1 MQFPGSEVSPASLG
15 VFKAGARTVGNLLWV
30 VLFAVLLGAPLR
42 GRASLTA
49 YDSSVN
55 ADAASGLVPTAKL
68 TSAATFTGAN
78 RLAFNFGT
86 NSGDAAIEFIVEG
99 NPAAIAG
106 AAYLAVGTNVNSNLR
121 YEQWQNSGQLGC
133 TQLGVLDYLFA
144 PGVPSPA
151 LPTHIAYVWVAAS
164 RTMKLY
170 LNGTLAG
177 TATGVSVLFAM
188 PTGQGWLGGNPS
200 GTETMVGVIHRVTVY
215 DDAIPEEVLQRHADV
230 FNDIFRPPI
239 LVSFTANPSTFF
251 SPGASTLAWDVRNA
265 SALFL
270 NGLDVTSLSN
280 LTVSPSTTTV
290 YRLVATNTGGSVTG
304 QVTVVVNPPP
314 VVQSFTPNRGYA
326 FPGETLQLS
335 WNVLYGDT
343 FSIEPGIGDVTANT
357 LNGAGSVSIQP
368 QATTTY
374 RLISANVFGSSTSSV
389 HLLVVTPA
397 AHVVISEFV
406 ADNASGLADEDGAF
420 SDWIELFNP
429 TASPVNLLG
438 YFLTDDKSE
447 PTRWPLPAM
456 VLAPG
461 AHRVVFASGKDRR
474 DPAGALHTDFRL
486 NKSGGYL
493 ALVGPG
499 PVVLQ
504 AFDPYPSQRENVSFG
519 ILGGDLMTGQSMGV
533 PTPGALNDD
542 TPAPPTP
549 VRFSRSSGTFA
560 APFAL
565 SLSNDAPGAVIR
577 YTLNGST
584 PTATN
589 GASYAGPINI
599 AATTRVRA
607 AAFAAGLASEV
618 AGVTLIKLAPEL
630 VGYTSSL
637 PIMVIENFG
646 AGVVPQKGWTSTGA
660 SIKQVPRQVAAWAT
674 FEREPGGSALT
685 NAPDMFSTIGIR
697 GRGAYSSQWQQK
709 PYSVEAINEDETER
723 EVAPLGMP
731 AHADW
736 VLYFPDPSDNN
747 RDPTLLFNTF
757 AYALYPQF
765 GHYGVRF
772 RWVEAFVNEDGGDLR
787 LADRRG
793 VYAIFEKVSRGK
805 DRLDFERLSEDGS
818 HGSWLV
824 NINRMDP
831 EPEAGWPAANG
842 ATQPWFFH
850 TPGPNGVLQTPPNAP
865 VVGDDE
871 PQQSNGYL
879 NFDNP
884 NGYTINTNQRAAI
897 EGWFK
902 DFEAVLWN
910 NAIWRDPTNGYL
922 KYLDPVDFADYFIL
936 HTLTHNGDG
945 LLISMFPWKGD
956 DGKLRMGP
964 AWDYN
969 WSPYYISGSA
979 TSDLLWR
986 SDRLWYRR
994 LFADPD
1000 FRQLYIDRWWDHRRG
1015 PMSNA
1020 GMDAILDSQVAEIS
1034 LAKAMLNGFLTTNQW
1049 GSNVSQMKTWL
1060 KTRADWIDS
1069 NYLRPPFFNQ
1079 NGGDVPDGFQVTIL
1093 GTNGT
1098 IYFTTDGSDPRASG
1112 GAITASAQAFQAP
1125 FTVAGQT
1132 MVQARVRQGTNWS
1145 GLTAAVF
1152 YPPQDLS
1159 RLVVTEIMFNPPV
1172 FGAVSG
1178 DEVEFIELKNA
1189 GSMPLNLGTLTF
1201 TAGITFPF
1209 TNGTRLLPG
1218 QFFVLARNPQAFAAK
1233 YPGVTVNGV
1242 YAGRLDNGGET
1253 LRLSTPQ
1260 GATVLSVAYNDRAPW
1275 PVAADGYGFSAVPRN
1290 VLVHPN
1296 SDNGADWRA
1305 SAAPGGSPGADDP
1318 APTVPPI
1325 LINEIV
1331 THTDPPAVDWIEL
1344 FNPTAGDV
1352 DLGGWFLSDDGAAP
1366 KKYRIA
1372 AGTTILAGS
1381 YRVFTEDDFNA
1392 PPLTAFSFSLDSA
1405 GDSVYLSSGDASTNL
1420 TGYGHGFAFG
1430 AAASGVSFGRHVI
1443 STGEEQFPAQIAV
1456 TPGLANGGPRIG
1468 PVVIQEIH
1476 YHPDAANDEF
1486 IELRNLT
1493 ANEVPLFDPLR
1504 PTNTWRLNGLAFDFP
1519 TNIALAPNG
1528 LLLIVGTDA
1537 AAFRLKYGV
1546 PGAVP
1551 VLGPFA
1557 GNLQDSGER
1566 LELQRPDVPETN
1578 SLSYVT
1584 VDEVRYNDKAP
1595 WPPAADGSGASL
1607 QRSPAAAYG
1616 NDPAHWFAAI
1626 PTPGLDFVPSAQAP
1640 VITGQPQ
1647 NQTVLSSQSAQFN
1660 VTAGGSPPL
1669 FYQWLFNGGPLAG
1682 ATNATLALANI
1693 QPGQAGEYSAV
1704 VFNHAGSTA
1713 SAAAR
1718 LTVNRQ
1724 PTILANPTNLAVRPG
1739 QNAPFAVSAVGNGLL
1754 RYQWRLNGT
1763 NLAGATNASLTITNA
1778 QLIHS
1783 GVYTVVITDNVGP
1796 ITSLPASLVLLIDPV
1811 IVQPLLSQSVVSGAT
1826 VTLSATV
1833 TNGAN
1838 LPLGFWW
1845 RTNGRFW
1852 MTNFSAERTIFLTI
1866 TNAQPAWTNYGFIV
1880 TNLARPG
1887 GLLGGNAALT
1897 FVTDSDGDGLPDEWE
1912 AAHGLGTNN
1921 LSDAALDADGDTM
1934 SNRAEYIAGTDPTNA
1949 LSYLK
1954 IDPVPGGTNATLTF
1968 GAVSNRTYSVQYTDA
1983 LATGQWRT
1991 LMDVAA
1997 RGTNRTEAVF
2007 DPGYTSNRFYR
2018 LATPQ
2023 RP

>member
-1 MQFPGSEVSPASLG
+1 MSTSSRWQARFGQATPGIALG
-15 VFKAGARTVGNLLWV
+15 FGWLL
-30 VLFAVLLGAPLR
+30 LIAVLLGAP
-42 GRASLTA
+42 GPARASLTA
-49 YDSSVN
+49 YDSSVV
-55 ADAASGLVPTAKL
+55 ADASAGLQPAAQL
-68 TSAATFTGAN
+68 TNSTTFTGAN
-78 RLAFNFGT
+78 RLAFHFGT
-86 NSGDAAIEFIVEG
+86 SSGDAAIEFIVEG

-106 AAYLAVGTNVNSNLR
+106 AAYLAVGTNVSSNLR
-121 YEQWQNSGQLGC
+121 YEQWQNTGQLGF
-133 TQLGVLDYLFA
+133 TQLGVFDYLFA

-151 LPTHIAYVWVAAS
+151 QATHIAYVWVASS

-170 LNGTLAG
+170 LNGSLAG
-177 TATGVSVLFAM
+177 TATGVSAAFAM

-215 DDAIPEEVLQRHADV
+215 DDAISDDALQRHADA
-230 FNDIFRPPI
+230 FNDVFRPPI
-239 LVSFTANPSTFF
+239 LVSFTATPGTLFSPAPSTI
-251 SPGASTLAWDVRNA
+251 AWDVRNA
-265 SALFL
+265 SAVFV
-270 NGLDVTSLSN
+270 NGFDVTSLPS
-280 LTVSPSTTTV
+280 LTVSPSATTLYT
-290 YRLVATNTGGSVTG
+290 LVATNSGGSVTG
-304 QVTVVVNPPP
+304 QVTVVVNPAPI
-314 VVQSFTPNRGYA
+314 VHRFAASRGYA
-326 FPGETLQLS
+326 FPGESLTLS
-335 WNVLYGDT
+335 WNVSYGET
-343 FSIEPGIGDVTANT
+343 FSIAPGVGDVTALT
-357 LNGAGSVSIQP
+357 LNGSGSVGIQP
-368 QATTTY
+368 LATTTY
-374 RLISANVFGSSTSSV
+374 GLTSGNAFGSTISNFS
-389 HLLVVTPA
+389 LLVVTPA

-406 ADNASGLADEDGAF
+406 ADNASGLTDEDGTF

-429 TASPVNLLG
+429 TAAPINLLG
-438 YFLTDDKSE
+438 HFLTDDESD
-447 PTRWPLPAM
+447 PTRWPLPSMA
-456 VLAPG
+456 LAPG
-461 AHRVVFASGKDRR
+461 AHLVVFASGKDRR
-474 DPAGALHTDFRL
+474 NPAATLHTNFRL

-499 PVVLQ
+499 PLVLQ
-504 AFDPYPSQRENVSFG
+504 AFDPYPSQREDVSYG
-519 ILGGDLMTGQSMGV
+519 ILGGDPGTTRSMGV

-549 VRFSRSSGTFA
+549 VHFSRPSGTFA

-565 SLSNDAPGAVIR
+565 GLSNDAPGAIVR

-584 PTATN
+584 PNATN
-589 GASYAGPINI
+589 GAVYSSPLNLTG
-599 AATTRVRA
+599 TTRVRA
-607 AAFAAGLASEV
+607 AAFANGLASEV
-618 AGVTLIKLAPEL
+618 SGATFIKLAPEL

-646 AGVVPQKGWTSTGA
+646 AGIVPQKGWTTTGA

-674 FEREPGGSALT
+674 FGWETGGSALT
-685 NAPDMFSTIGIR
+685 NAPEMFSTIGIR

-709 PYSVEAINEDETER
+709 PYSVEAINEDDTER
-723 EVAPLGMP
+723 EVSPLGLP

-736 VLYFPDPSDNN
+736 ILYFPDPSDSN

-793 VYAIFEKVSRGK
+793 VYAIFEKVSRGT
-805 DRLDFERLSEDGS
+805 DRLAFERLSEDGTN
-818 HGSWLV
+818 GGWLL

-831 EPEAGWPAANG
+831 EPEAGWPAPNG

-850 TPGPNGVLQTPPNAP
+850 TPGPNGILQTPPNAP

-897 EGWFK
+897 EQWFK
-902 DFEAVLWN
+902 EFEAVLWN
-910 NAIWRDPTNGYL
+910 NAIWRDPTNGYR

-969 WSPYYISGSA
+969 WSPYYISGSPTA
-979 TSDLLWR
+979 DVLWR

-1000 FRQLYIDRWWDHRRG
+1000 FRQLHIDRWWDHRRG

-1034 LAKAMLNGFLTTNQW
+1034 LAKAMLNGFVTTNQW
-1049 GSNVSQMKTWL
+1049 GSNVTQMRTWL
-1060 KTRADWIDS
+1060 KTRADWIDG

-1098 IYFTTDGSDPRASG
+1098 IYYTTDGSDPRAPG
-1112 GAITASAQAFQAP
+1112 GAIAASALAFQTP
-1125 FTVAGQT
+1125 FTISGQT
-1132 MVQARVRQGTNWS
+1132 PVQARIRLGTNWS

-1159 RLVVTEIMFNPPV
+1159 KLVLTEIMFNPPT
-1172 FGAVSG
+1172 FGGLSG
-1178 DEVEFIELKNA
+1178 DEVEFLEFKNT
-1189 GSMPLNLGTLTF
+1189 GNTPLNLGTLTF

-1218 QFFVLARNPQAFAAK
+1218 QFFVLVRNPLIFAAK
-1233 YPGVTVNGV
+1233 YPGVPVNGA

-1253 LRLSTPQ
+1253 LRLSTPL
-1260 GATVLSVAYNDRAPW
+1260 GVTVLSVDYNDRAPW

-1290 VLVHPN
+1290 ALGRPN

-1305 SAAPGGSPGADDP
+1305 SSASGGSPGADDP
-1318 APTVPPI
+1318 NPTVPPI
-1325 LINEIV
+1325 LINEIL
-1331 THTDPPAVDWIEL
+1331 THTDLPAVDWIEL
-1344 FNPTAGDV
+1344 FNPAAVDV

-1366 KKYRIA
+1366 RKYRIP
-1372 AGTTILAGS
+1372 AGTMILAGG
-1381 YRVFTEDDFNA
+1381 YRVFTEEDFNA
-1392 PPLTAFSFSLDSA
+1392 PPLSAFSFSLDSA
-1405 GDSVYLSSGDASTNL
+1405 GDSVYLSSGDANTNL
-1420 TGYGHGFAFG
+1420 TGYSHGFSFG
-1430 AAASGVSFGRHVI
+1430 AAANDVSFGRHVV
-1443 STGEEQFPAQIAV
+1443 STGEEQFPAQIVA
-1456 TPGLANGGPRIG
+1456 TRDGANAGPRIG
-1468 PVVIQEIH
+1468 PVVLQEIH
-1476 YHPDAANDEF
+1476 YHPDAGSDEF

-1493 ANEVPLFDPLR
+1493 GAPVPLFDPAR
-1504 PTNTWRLNGLAFDFP
+1504 PTNTWRLNGLAFTFP
-1519 TNIALAPNG
+1519 TNVVLSPNG
-1528 LLLIVGTDA
+1528 LLLIVGTDPA
-1537 AAFRLKYGV
+1537 SFRLKYGV

-1551 VLGPFA
+1551 ILGPFA

-1566 LELQRPDVPETN
+1566 LELQRHDAPDTN
-1578 SLSYVT
+1578 GLTYII

-1595 WPPAADGSGASL
+1595 WPSAADGSGASL
-1607 QRSPAAAYG
+1607 QRAPAPAYG
-1616 NDPAHWFAAI
+1616 NDPAHWLAAV
-1626 PTPGLDFVPSAQAP
+1626 PTPGFDFVPADQAP
-1640 VITGQPQ
+1640 IITSQPQ
-1647 NQTVLSSQSAQFN
+1647 NQAVLSSQNAQFSI
-1660 VTAGGSPPL
+1660 TAGGSPPL
-1669 FYQWLFNGGPLAG
+1669 FYQWLFNNSPMVG
-1682 ATNATLALANI
+1682 ATNTLLLLTNI
-1693 QPGQAGEYSAV
+1693 QPGQAGDYSAV
-1704 VFNHAGSTA
+1704 VFNHAGSVA
-1713 SAAAR
+1713 STAAR

-1724 PTILANPTNLAVRPG
+1724 PTILANPTNQFVRPG
-1739 QNAPFAVSAVGNGLL
+1739 QNAPFSVSAVGNGPL

-1763 NLAGATNASLTITNA
+1763 NIAGATNASLTVTNA

-1796 ITSLPASLVLLIDPV
+1796 ITTVPASLVILIDPV
-1811 IVQPLLSQSVVSGAT
+1811 IVQPLLSQSIVTGAT
-1826 VTLSATV
+1826 VTLSVAV
-1833 TNGAN
+1833 TNTAN

-1852 MTNFSAERTIFLTI
+1852 MTNYVFDHSVFLTL
-1866 TNAQPAWTNYGFIV
+1866 TNARPPWTNYSFIV
-1880 TNLARPG
+1880 TNLARTG
-1887 GLLGGNAALT
+1887 GLLGGSAFLT
-1897 FVTDSDGDGLPDEWE
+1897 FIIDTDGDGMPDDWE
-1912 AAHGLGTNN
+1912 VGYGLGTNN
-1921 LSDAALDADGDTM
+1921 LSDAALDSDGDTM

-1954 IDPVPGGTNATLTF
+1954 IESVDGGPNASITF
-1968 GAVSNRTYSVQYTDA
+1968 ATISNKTYTVLYTDA
-1983 LATGQWRT
+1983 LGTGQWEK
-1991 LMDVAA
+1991 LADVPA
-1997 RGTNRTEAVF
+1997 RGTNRTEVVF
-2007 DPGYTSNRFYR
+2007 DPAYTTNRFYR